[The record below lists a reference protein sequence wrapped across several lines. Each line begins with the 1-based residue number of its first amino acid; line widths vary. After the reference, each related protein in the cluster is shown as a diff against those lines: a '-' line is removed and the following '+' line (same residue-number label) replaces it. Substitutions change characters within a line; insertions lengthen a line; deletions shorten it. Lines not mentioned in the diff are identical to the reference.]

1 MSTLSNYFRK
11 LRPEKTSNL
20 KVVVLCVVTAT
31 TFWLLNALNKDNYTT
46 IVNQP
51 ISIDYDEEEYMAV
64 KPLPQVIKIEING
77 NGWDLLK
84 KHLNISQSPLE
95 ITLDDPSRQPF
106 LVTDQISQQMAEHI
120 SATNLIRITQDTLF
134 FNIDKIV
141 SKKIKIVPDTLA
153 NTLAVNYDYASP
165 IVVDPEF
172 VTVRG
177 PISVIEQLDGKLMV
191 PLADEN
197 IKNHYSKLLPLEL
210 DKSKRNFLKLD
221 EETVQISFQVVAF
234 IEKTLELDIDQLY
247 FPSNVNTNSEASS
260 VRVELLVDERKQNE
274 LESLDLKAILNYNNR
289 NREDSSIAV
298 TLNVNPTYIREVSF
312 TPSSFDLT
320 YEK

>member
-11 LRPEKTSNL
+11 FRPDKTSNL

-84 KHLNISQSPLE
+84 KHLNISQNPLE
-95 ITLDDPSRQPF
+95 ITLDDPSHQPY
-106 LVTDQISQQMAEHI
+106 LVTEQISQEMAEHI
-120 SATNLIRITQDTLF
+120 SATNLVRITQDTLF

-141 SKKIKIVPDTLA
+141 SKKIKIIPDTLP
-153 NTLAVNYDYASP
+153 NTLAENYDYASP
-165 IVVDPEF
+165 ILVDPEF
-172 VTVRG
+172 VTVKG
-177 PISVIEQLDGKLMV
+177 PISVIEQFDGKLMV
-191 PLADEN
+191 QLGENN

-210 DKSKRNFLKLD
+210 DKTKRNFLQLE

-234 IEKTLELDIDQLY
+234 IEKKLELSIDQLY
-247 FPSNVNTNSEASS
+247 FPNNVSTNSATNNVS
-260 VRVELLVDERKQNE
+260 VQLLVDERKQGE
-274 LESLDLKAILNYNNR
+274 LESLNLKAILNYNNR

-298 TLNVNPTYIREVSF
+298 TLNVNPAYIREVSF
-312 TPSSFDLT
+312 TPSSFDLI
-320 YEK
+320 YE

>member
-1 MSTLSNYFRK
+1 LSTFSNYFRK
-11 LRPEKTSNL
+11 FRPDKTSNL

-51 ISIDYDEEEYMAV
+51 ISIDYDEDEYMAV

-95 ITLDDPSRQPF
+95 ITLEDPSHQPY
-106 LVTDQISQQMAEHI
+106 LVTEQISQQMAEHI
-120 SATNLIRITQDTLF
+120 STTNLVRITQDTLF

-141 SKKIKIVPDTLA
+141 SKKIKIIPDTLP
-153 NTLAVNYDYASP
+153 NTLAENHDYASP

-172 VTVRG
+172 VTVKG

-191 PLADEN
+191 QLGENN

-210 DKSKRNFLKLD
+210 DKAKRNFLHLD
-221 EETVQISFQVVAF
+221 EETVQISFQVVAY
-234 IEKTLELDIDQLY
+234 IEKTLELGVNQLY
-247 FPSNVNTNSEASS
+247 FPSNVSTNSEANTVSLQ
-260 VRVELLVDERKQNE
+260 LLVDERKQDD
-274 LESLDLKAILNYNNR
+274 LEALNLKAVLNYNNR

-298 TLNVNPTYIREVSF
+298 TLNVNPSYIRDISF
-312 TPSSFDLT
+312 TPSSFDLV
-320 YEK
+320 YE